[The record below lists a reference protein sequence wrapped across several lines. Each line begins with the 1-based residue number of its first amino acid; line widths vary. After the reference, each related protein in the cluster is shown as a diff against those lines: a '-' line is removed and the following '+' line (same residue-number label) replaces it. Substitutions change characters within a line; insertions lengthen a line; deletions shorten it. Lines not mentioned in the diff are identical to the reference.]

1 MSDSI
6 DYTKPTEVT
15 DLFSRAAASMRS
27 TSNRVGCTIH
37 LPDAGTLL
45 IAGDLHDHLPNFMRI
60 VGAADLLDPSKHL
73 VLQELIHGPTLVHNC
88 DMSWRMLARVARLLL
103 EHPGR
108 VHPLLGNHENSQL
121 TGVGVTKGGGN
132 SVEQF
137 KDGLAMSFGEGWES
151 VSSAIDDF
159 LQAMP
164 LAVRTTSGI
173 QCTHS
178 LPNAP
183 LTESFDPSLLDRE
196 MSEDDR
202 RGPIGSAY
210 LLTWGRR
217 FTDDQVD
224 ALRAAWGVKCFV
236 IGHVQ
241 IEAGVRRMGEH
252 VMALASDQDSGAV
265 LQVDLAQE
273 PSVDAMFAAVQP
285 IQLLPAWEPSQ

>member
-1 MSDSI
+1 VSEPI
-6 DYTKPTEVT
+6 DYTKASEVAN
-15 DLFSRAAASMRS
+15 LLSCAAASMRS
-27 TSNRVGCTIH
+27 TSSRVGCTVH
-37 LPDAGTLL
+37 LPDTGTLL

-60 VGAADLLDPSKHL
+60 IGAADLSDPSKHL

-88 DMSWRMLARVARLLL
+88 DMSWRMLTRVSKLLL
-103 EHPGR
+103 EYPGR

-137 KDGLAMSFGEGWES
+137 EDGLAMSFGEEWES
-151 VSSAIDDF
+151 VAASVDDF
-159 LQAMP
+159 LQSMP
-164 LAVRTTSGI
+164 LAVRTASGV

-178 LPNAP
+178 LPNAA
-183 LTESFDPSLLDRE
+183 LTKRFDPSLLDRE

-202 RGPIGSAY
+202 RGPTGSAY
-210 LLTWGRR
+210 LLTWGRQ

-224 ALRAAWGVKCFV
+224 ELRTAWGVRCFV

-252 VMALASDQDSGAV
+252 VMALASDQESGAV

-273 PSVDAMFAAVQP
+273 PSVDAMFAAAQP
-285 IQLLPAWEPSQ
+285 IQLLPAWEPTR